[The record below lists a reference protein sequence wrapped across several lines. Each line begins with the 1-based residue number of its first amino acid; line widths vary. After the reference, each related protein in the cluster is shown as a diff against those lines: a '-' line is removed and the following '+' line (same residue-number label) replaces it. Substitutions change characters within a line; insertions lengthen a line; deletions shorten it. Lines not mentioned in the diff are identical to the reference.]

1 MTAVCAMVT
10 AMQIFAVRLRA
21 HGNILLPCGRKRLMP
36 NLLFDFFLA

>member
-21 HGNILLPCGRKRLMP
+21 HGNILLPCGRKRLMITV
-36 NLLFDFFLA
+36 FFLCGA